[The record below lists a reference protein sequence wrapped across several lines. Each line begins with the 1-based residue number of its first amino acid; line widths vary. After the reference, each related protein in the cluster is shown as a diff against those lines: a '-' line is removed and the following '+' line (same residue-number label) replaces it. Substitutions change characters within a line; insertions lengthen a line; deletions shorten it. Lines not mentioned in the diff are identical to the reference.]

1 MGSQR
6 VGHDWATFTLHL
18 IIASEQAYGGQYPNL
33 QKEEIDAQRIPQTYP
48 WSHMGRYDGNSVL
61 LLWKLSSFSCA
72 LLCFILP
79 FPSLLPS
86 SSLSTAS
93 LLLFFFSA
101 ITQESLFRMY
111 YKEGSSKNQQSPE
124 PQGLQQCLS
133 SRTSSCYTSPSFWQ
147 FLLKKIFLMHIFREK
162 STMNLLY
169 THHLD
174 STIIKILFPLSSTSL
189 RSCFNFET
197 EELLHQLY

>member
-1 MGSQR
+1 M
-6 VGHDWATFTLHL
+6 TFTLHL

-48 WSHMGRYDGNSVL
+48 RSHTGRYDGKSVL

-72 LLCFILP
+72 LPCFILP

-93 LLLFFFSA
+93 LLSFFFFFSA
-101 ITQESLFRMY
+101 ITQESLFCMY

-124 PQGLQQCLS
+124 PHTLQQCLG
-133 SRTSSCYTSPSFWQ
+133 SRTSSCYTSLSF
-147 FLLKKIFLMHIFREK
+147 
-162 STMNLLY
+162 
-169 THHLD
+169 
-174 STIIKILFPLSSTSL
+174 
-189 RSCFNFET
+189 
-197 EELLHQLY
+197 

>member
-1 MGSQR
+1 MVTHGKVWWELCPVPVEAQ
-6 VGHDWATFTLHL
+6 FFQLCPPLLHP
-18 IIASEQAYGGQYPNL
+18 AFP
-33 QKEEIDAQRIPQTYP
+33 IPP
-48 WSHMGRYDGNSVL
+48 PLFFPFHS
-61 LLWKLSSFSCA
+61 LSSSF
-72 LLCFILP
+72 
-79 FPSLLPS
+79 FP
-86 SSLSTAS
+86 
-93 LLLFFFSA
+93 A
-101 ITQESLFRMY
+101 ITQESLFHMY

-124 PQGLQQCLS
+124 PQRLQQCLS

-147 FLLKKIFLMHIFREK
+147 FLLKKNFLMHIFREK

-189 RSCFNFET
+189 RSCFNFQT

>member
-1 MGSQR
+1 MHREYHKPTHGHTWEGMMG
-6 VGHDWATFTLHL
+6 TL
-18 IIASEQAYGGQYPNL
+18 SCSCG
-33 QKEEIDAQRIPQTYP
+33 
-48 WSHMGRYDGNSVL
+48 SSVL
-61 LLWKLSSFSCA
+61 SAVPSSASSCPSHPSSP
-72 LLCFILP
+72 LLP
-79 FPSLLPS
+79 FPQP
-86 SSLSTAS
+86 
-93 LLLFFFSA
+93 LFFFFFFSV

-174 STIIKILFPLSSTSL
+174 STIIKLLFPLSSTSL

>member
-1 MGSQR
+1 MVTHGKVWWELCPAPVEAQ
-6 VGHDWATFTLHL
+6 FFQLCPPLLHPAL
-18 IIASEQAYGGQYPNL
+18 P
-33 QKEEIDAQRIPQTYP
+33 IPP
-48 WSHMGRYDGNSVL
+48 PLFFPFHS
-61 LLWKLSSFSCA
+61 LSSSF
-72 LLCFILP
+72 
-79 FPSLLPS
+79 
-86 SSLSTAS
+86 
-93 LLLFFFSA
+93 FFFSA
-101 ITQESLFRMY
+101 ITQESLFCMY

-174 STIIKILFPLSSTSL
+174 STIIKLLFPLSSTSL